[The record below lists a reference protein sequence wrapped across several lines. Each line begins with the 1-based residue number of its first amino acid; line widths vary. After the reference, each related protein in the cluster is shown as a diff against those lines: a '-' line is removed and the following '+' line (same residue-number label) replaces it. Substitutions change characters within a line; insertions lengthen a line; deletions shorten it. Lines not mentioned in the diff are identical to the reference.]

1 MDVCGNDRSGFLP
14 VMLGR
19 FMPRQVLALPSIRPL
34 VFATPMVFA
43 TLVGAASAAMGA
55 RATIAIHTPRVE
67 RSNSPA
73 YVDATTPRFSWLIDS
88 AVNGTRQTTYRIV
101 VSHDGKLVWDSGEVH
116 SSQSFDI
123 DYAGPA
129 LRPGQRY
136 EWRADV
142 HTSDGDGSTGS
153 YFDTALDDL
162 GWHGAQWIGK
172 ADATSLPAPLLRKS
186 FHVDAHVG
194 RATLYVAAGGY
205 ADLSIDGRPVSD
217 AVLSPGFT
225 DYDKRVEAV
234 ATEVSLTPGE
244 HTLGAELGRGFYG
257 MTNPNVWHWERAPW
271 HGQPRL
277 RALLRIR
284 YTNGRIQDIVSD
296 DSWRMADGPTRLDDL
311 YGGETYDARDATPAT
326 WTPAAVLPAPR
337 GKLVAQTE
345 QPIRVIDTLHATS
358 VTEPKPGVFVFAFAR
373 VIAGWAT
380 FDATGPAGTTITAH
394 YGEKLM
400 ADGTVDARDEHHYFK
415 AGFQTDR
422 LTLAGGHERWH
433 PRFSYKGFRYVQ
445 VEGWPAGK
453 PALDAVTAQVVHTD
467 VAVTGRF
474 DSASP
479 LLDWI
484 HRAAVDTMLNNLYGI
499 PTDTPMYEKN
509 GWTGDAMLG
518 ADMFLRNVD
527 ADRLLAK
534 WVRDIADTRGAD
546 GAPLLIAPNPGWGNA
561 RAPTWH
567 AAYVLVPWSLWMNAG
582 DRRPIEEHIDGI
594 SRYVAMENARSPGGI
609 ADTELGDW
617 VSPETDPGG
626 ENAPE
631 DKRVAATAYLY
642 RMQRVAADMFR
653 LLGDTTHAAG
663 FDAQADAVRDAFNA
677 RFLDRAAGRYRGDG
691 DQGYR
696 QAHNLLALAFGLV
709 PDELRDRVAAGV
721 AADAKA
727 RGDHLDTGALATKV
741 ILPVLTSTGH
751 ADEAWR
757 IATQITFPSW
767 GYWRENGATSLW
779 EHWKLASRSR
789 GHYFLGTVD
798 DWLFGDVAGLRPLA
812 PGWQRIEVRPALTE
826 WLDHASAAVMTPYGE
841 ASVAWR
847 KAGGRVQLDVH
858 VPVGAE
864 AVVGLPGRQDMV
876 VGPGDHHLSAP

>member
-1 MDVCGNDRSGFLP
+1 MPSTRLLP
-14 VMLGR
+14 IA
-19 FMPRQVLALPSIRPL
+19 LALALTASLFVGADSSAKGASDGPSIQ
-34 VFATPMVFA
+34 
-43 TLVGAASAAMGA
+43 S
-55 RATIAIHTPRVE
+55 PRVE
-67 RSNSPA
+67 RSNTPS
-73 YVDATTPRFSWLIDS
+73 YVDTPTPRFSWLIAS
-88 AVNGTRQTTYRIV
+88 RVNGTRQTGYRIV
-101 VSHDGKLVWDSGEVH
+101 VTHDGKAVWDSGDVP
-116 SSQSFDI
+116 SPQSFDI

-129 LRPGQRY
+129 LLPGQRY

-142 HTSDGDGSTGS
+142 HTSDGDGSTTS
-153 YFDTALDDL
+153 HFDTALDEP

-172 ADATSLPAPLLRKS
+172 ADATSVPAPLLRKS
-186 FHVDAHVG
+186 FHVDANAT

-205 ADLSIDGRPVSD
+205 ADLSIDGRPVGD

-225 DYDKRVEAV
+225 DYDKRVEVV
-234 ATEVSLTPGE
+234 ATDVALTPGE
-244 HTLGAELGRGFYG
+244 HTLAAELGRGFYG

-271 HGQPRL
+271 HGQPRM

-284 YTNGRIQDIVSD
+284 YDDGHVQDIVTD

-311 YGGETYDARDATPAT
+311 YGGETYDARASTPTMWA
-326 WTPAAVLPAPR
+326 PAAELPAPR

-373 VIAGWAT
+373 VIAGWAS
-380 FDATGPAGTTITAH
+380 FDVTGPAGTTITAH

-400 ADGTVDARDEHHYFK
+400 PDGTVDARDEHHYFK

-422 LTLAGGHERWH
+422 LTLAGTRERWH

-445 VEGWPAGK
+445 VEGWPGDK
-453 PALDAVTAQVVHTD
+453 PALGAVTAQVVHTD

-474 DSASP
+474 ESANP

-484 HRAAVDTMLNNLYGI
+484 HRAAVDTLLNNLYGI

-509 GWTGDAMLG
+509 GWTGDGMLG

-534 WVRDIADTRGAD
+534 WVRDIADTRKAD
-546 GAPLLIAPNPGWGNA
+546 GSPLLIAPNPGWGDV

-582 DRRPIEEHIDGI
+582 DRRPIDEHIEGI
-594 SRYVAMENARSPGGI
+594 ARYVAMENARSPGGI

-642 RMQRVAADMFR
+642 RMQRVTADMLR
-653 LLGDTTHAAG
+653 LRGDTTRAAG
-663 FDAQADAVRDAFNA
+663 FDAQADLVRDAFNA
-677 RFLDRAAGRYRGDG
+677 RFLDRVAGHYRGEG
-691 DQGYR
+691 DEGYR

-709 PDELRDRVAAGV
+709 PDDLRDRVAAGV
-721 AADAKA
+721 AEDAKA
-727 RGDHLDTGALATKV
+727 RGDHLDTGALATKI
-741 ILPVLTSTGH
+741 ILPVLTATGH

-757 IATQITFPSW
+757 IATQVSFPSW
-767 GYWRENGATSLW
+767 GFWRANGATSLW

-798 DWLFGDVAGLRPLA
+798 DWLFGDVAGLRPLE
-812 PGWQRIEVRPALTE
+812 PGWRRIEVRPAVTA

-847 KAGGRVQLDVH
+847 KVGGRVELNVH

-864 AVVGLPGRQDMV
+864 AVIGLPGRSDRV
-876 VGPGDHHLSAP
+876 VGSGDHHLGAP